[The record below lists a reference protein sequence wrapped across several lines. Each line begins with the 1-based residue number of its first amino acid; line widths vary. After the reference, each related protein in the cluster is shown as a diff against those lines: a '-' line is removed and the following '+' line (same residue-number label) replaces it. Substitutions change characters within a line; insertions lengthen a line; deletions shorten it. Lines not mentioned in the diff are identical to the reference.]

1 MREKSSPIVAIVCFI
16 SDMLIDSTWPAVI
29 TLPLESSART
39 YSIVDVR
46 QLVSVDRC
54 RNTQDTVHVKRT
66 KKTTLWKKKLQE
78 LWRSC
83 KRRGNLSGLSKVMI
97 FYLILWYLARVS
109 FVAGGRLVLAFRVG
123 RRAPIGWISQRHY
136 RCLWRLLSVDIRA
149 IS

>member
-66 KKTTLWKKKLQE
+66 KKTTL
-78 LWRSC
+78 
-83 KRRGNLSGLSKVMI
+83 
-97 FYLILWYLARVS
+97 
-109 FVAGGRLVLAFRVG
+109 
-123 RRAPIGWISQRHY
+123 
-136 RCLWRLLSVDIRA
+136 
-149 IS
+149 